1 MKCSAFWNHTNIR
14 SGNRIYPCCRFKTSI
29 GQFDGDVGNVLHIPE
44 YKKIREANA
53 KGEFIKGC
61 EKCWYEEKIG
71 HKSLRQEFNEKY
83 TTDNVELK
91 FEENN
96 EDSVNNISDLLH
108 HFYRVF
114 LAQAY
119 ITESLP
125 FNVLEF
131 YAVFLNKHLQEA
143 DTYDYRHYNI
153 RGTFRNE
160 FKQFIKDKN
169 VFKSESEDT

>member
-1 MKCSAFWNHTNIR
+1 MNIDTKKLLDNKI
-14 SGNRIYPCCRFKTSI
+14 SDYHEDLMIKAVKEI
-29 GQFDGDVGNVLHIPE
+29 VL
-44 YKKIREANA
+44 
-53 KGEFIKGC
+53 
-61 EKCWYEEKIG
+61 
-71 HKSLRQEFNEKY
+71 SLC
-83 TTDNVELK
+83 DNVELK